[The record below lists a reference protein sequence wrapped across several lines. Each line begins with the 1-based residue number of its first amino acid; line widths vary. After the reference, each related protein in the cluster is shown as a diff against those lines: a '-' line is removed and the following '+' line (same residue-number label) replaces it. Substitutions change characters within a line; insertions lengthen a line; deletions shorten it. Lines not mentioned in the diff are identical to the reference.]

1 MIFAEITEFCPEQ
14 DVKSDSLGRW
24 KKWINN
30 DNNSEREWENPVLKN
45 KYSRE
50 T

>member
-24 KKWINN
+24 KKINN

>member
-24 KKWINN
+24 KKIN